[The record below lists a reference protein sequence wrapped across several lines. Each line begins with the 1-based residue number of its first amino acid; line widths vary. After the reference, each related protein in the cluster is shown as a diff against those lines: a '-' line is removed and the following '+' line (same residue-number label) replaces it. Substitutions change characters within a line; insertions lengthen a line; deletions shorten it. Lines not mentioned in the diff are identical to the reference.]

1 MQFIFAFSPNSSN
14 FDKGVSLIYYTFLLI
29 IIYII
34 QLFLV
39 IHEMILHAI
48 LFENFISTLG

>member
-1 MQFIFAFSPNSSN
+1 MQYIFAFPPNSSN
-14 FDKGVSLIYYTFLLI
+14 FDKGASLIYCTFLLI

-34 QLFLV
+34 QMFLV
-39 IHEMILHAI
+39 IHEMILHTI